1 MRAGGNVPAHGHHPD
16 GRKEM
21 SMVTEIPRSEFA
33 DRISRIQAELARRN
47 LDAYLVHSSEID
59 FANVLYLSNHWP
71 QWETAGVIVPREG
84 KPMLLIGPE
93 AEPFARTRSVLP
105 DIRKMIEYRESAEP
119 EYPGI
124 PVSSFPEVFAEV
136 SGGKGIRRLG
146 LGDYSILTMPVF
158 DAVRKALGP
167 SGELVRAED
176 IVSGMRTLKSP
187 NELDLLRR
195 AHAITEAALDEVMG
209 KIKPGLTEKQVV
221 GSVLEALYRHGAE
234 CEGFTQYVFSG
245 VNTRAAISR
254 STHKTIAAGELIQLN
269 IGARFGGYCSA
280 IGRPVIIGK
289 MPAEMKRFVQFGLD
303 AHLRTYEWIRA
314 GVTASDVA
322 RKFQEYYKEKG
333 FAANHLY
340 GPCHGTGIIEVEKPW
355 METSSDYPLQENMTF
370 MADTFVT
377 TPDFG
382 LRWEDGFRVTRDGV
396 EQFSDSW
403 QKIIEL

>member
-1 MRAGGNVPAHGHHPD
+1 MI
-16 GRKEM
+16 
-21 SMVTEIPRSEFA
+21 TEIPKTEFEG
-33 DRISRIQAELARRN
+33 RIKRIQQELARRG

-71 QWETAGVIVPREG
+71 QWESAGVIVPREG
-84 KPMLLIGPE
+84 APMLLIGPE
-93 AEPFARTRSVLP
+93 AEPFARSRSVIP
-105 DIRKMIEYRESAEP
+105 EIRRMIEYRESAEP

-124 PVSSFPEVFAEV
+124 PVSSFSDIFAEV
-136 SGGKGIRRLG
+136 SGGKGIRKLG
-146 LGDYSILTMPVF
+146 LGDYSVLPMPVY
-158 DAVRKALGP
+158 DGVRNALGAK
-167 SGELVRAED
+167 GELIRAED
-176 IVSGMRTLKSP
+176 IVCGMRIIKSE
-187 NELDLLRR
+187 NELALLRK
-195 AHAITEAALDEVMG
+195 AHQITEAALDEVMG

-221 GSVLEALYRHGAE
+221 GSVLESLYRNGAE
-234 CEGFTQYVFSG
+234 CEGFSQYVFSG

-254 STHKTIAAGELIQLN
+254 ATHKKIAAGELIQLN

-280 IGRPVIIGK
+280 IGRPVIIGA

-303 AHLRTYEWIRA
+303 AHLKTYEWIRA

-322 RKFQEYYKEKG
+322 KKFQEYYKGKG
-333 FAANHLY
+333 FSANHLY

-396 EQFSDSW
+396 EPFSGKW